1 MAFSWQKA
9 YELGEFVYKGI
20 KTAKSI
26 SSKLSRGVDPEQH
39 VMSRPFSNVSGTAR
53 RFRSGE
59 NRNVSA
65 SGYDVT
71 GDKGSM
77 GVTTD
82 GTTGY
87 SKDINFVLAKLRG
100 LTRNI

>member
-9 YELGEFVYKGI
+9 WEIGEFVYKGV

-39 VMSRPFSNVSGTAR
+39 VMSRPYSKVTGTR
-53 RFRSGE
+53 RLYGQGE
-59 NRNVSA
+59 NINVPS

-71 GDKGSM
+71 GDRGSL
-77 GVTTD
+77 GVNTD
-82 GTTGY
+82 GTTSY

-100 LTRNI
+100 LTRDI